1 MERENETIIVYEI
14 YFSAGPFLSLID
26 RALVKA
32 WDKVREW
39 TRIDPGE
46 WLASSGHFQSNLNPY

>member
-26 RALVKA
+26 NRALVK
-32 WDKVREW
+32 DKVREW
-39 TRIDPGE
+39 TGIDPGE

>member
-26 RALVKA
+26 NRALVKA
-32 WDKVREW
+32 
-39 TRIDPGE
+39 
-46 WLASSGHFQSNLNPY
+46 